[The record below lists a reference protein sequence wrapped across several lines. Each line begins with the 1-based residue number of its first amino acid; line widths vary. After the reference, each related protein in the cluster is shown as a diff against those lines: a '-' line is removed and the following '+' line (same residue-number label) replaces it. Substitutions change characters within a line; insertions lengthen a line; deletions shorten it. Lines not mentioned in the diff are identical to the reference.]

1 MPVLPTSTSQI
12 YMMGMLIAEFISGA
26 LTAISSPSS
35 APAFKKP
42 RYLTSLSGQSF
53 RDLALHETY
62 AVAVTPNGD
71 LLQWGLGYSRKPSQ
85 PSPTLKGQDIVQ
97 VALTPSKIY
106 ARTKGGKV
114 LILPV
119 SQADQTD
126 TSAGKVLPTVSWFW
140 KAFGYRDP
148 GVHFVTM
155 SAANPDRVKMK
166 ISHIS
171 AGRSHLLAMAE
182 DGRACCAA
190 VDGNANEM
198 GQLGGGQKLLDA
210 ISSKAGNGGD
220 PIVLEKAIEFD
231 TTLKE
236 IPALRNLKVDQLVSG
251 DRHSLAL
258 TTEGRVLGWGNNSLG
273 QLALGT
279 SYAFPAIPAPT
290 ECALTA
296 SYSKSSRIRC
306 QSIYAG
312 GDTSYFLV
320 TREDLRTPDASLTP
334 SGDRRVYQDVL
345 AAGSGIYG
353 GIGNGQYFSTG
364 IPLKVKT
371 VSGLQEWNEGTQ
383 SVEAI
388 PVHDISVNSTH
399 AAVVLSNALHDP
411 HSKQSFG
418 NDVFVF
424 GHNADYQLGTGK
436 RSNLAIPQHIPPL
449 PYPLTAAMKEKLNA
463 KATGGGAKAEESL
476 GSGTVSHMPHNRL
489 QLAPRKNN
497 VEERIVCGYGTT
509 AVYWRVDK

>member
-1 MPVLPTSTSQI
+1 M
-12 YMMGMLIAEFISGA
+12 
-26 LTAISSPSS
+26 
-35 APAFKKP
+35 
-42 RYLTSLSGQSF
+42 
-53 RDLALHETY
+53 HETY

-273 QLALGT
+273 CDRTDLKRADGMV
-279 SYAFPAIPAPT
+279 SDAIYFISWQATGFRDILCLP
-290 ECALTA
+290 
-296 SYSKSSRIRC
+296 SYSRPDRMRSHC
-306 QSIYAG
+306 LLLQVVPDTMSI
-312 GDTSYFLV
+312 
-320 TREDLRTPDASLTP
+320 DLR
-334 SGDRRVYQDVL
+334 RRGHVL
-345 AAGSGIYG
+345 LPRHSRR
-353 GIGNGQYFSTG
+353 
-364 IPLKVKT
+364 P
-371 VSGLQEWNEGTQ
+371 
-383 SVEAI
+383 
-388 PVHDISVNSTH
+388 
-399 AAVVLSNALHDP
+399 P
-411 HSKQSFG
+411 H
-418 NDVFVF
+418 
-424 GHNADYQLGTGK
+424 
-436 RSNLAIPQHIPPL
+436 P
-449 PYPLTAAMKEKLNA
+449 
-463 KATGGGAKAEESL
+463 
-476 GSGTVSHMPHNRL
+476 
-489 QLAPRKNN
+489 
-497 VEERIVCGYGTT
+497 
-509 AVYWRVDK
+509 